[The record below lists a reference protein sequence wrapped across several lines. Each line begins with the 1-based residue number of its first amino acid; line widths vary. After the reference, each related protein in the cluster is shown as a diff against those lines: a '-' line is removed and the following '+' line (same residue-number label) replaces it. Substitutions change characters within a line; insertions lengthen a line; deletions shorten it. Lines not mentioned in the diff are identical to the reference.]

1 MWRFTADPVRL
12 LIIDAR
18 ALAPFA
24 LWIAHM
30 REWTFILAII
40 GVLFFSILAWL
51 GLTLPVAVRMLR
63 VILYGPVRPRLPS
76 WKKRDYA

>member
-24 LWIAHM
+24 LFFAHM
-30 REWTFILAII
+30 REWTLILAVV
-40 GVLFFSILAWL
+40 GALFFGILAWL
-51 GLTLPVAVRMLR
+51 GLTLPVACRMMR
-63 VILYGPVRPRLPS
+63 VIVCGPVRPRLPS

>member
-40 GVLFFSILAWL
+40 GVLFFSVLA
-51 GLTLPVAVRMLR
+51 
-63 VILYGPVRPRLPS
+63 
-76 WKKRDYA
+76 

>member
-18 ALAPFA
+18 ALAPLA

-40 GVLFFSILAWL
+40 GVLFFSALAWL
-51 GLTLPVAVRMLR
+51 GLTLPVAVRMFR
-63 VILYGPVRPRLPS
+63 VILCGPVRPRLPS

>member
-30 REWTFILAII
+30 REWTLILAVI
-40 GVLFFSILAWL
+40 GVLFFSLLAWL

-63 VILYGPVRPRLPS
+63 VILCGPVRPRLSS